1 MGGRRP
7 NENTWGKHEAQRH
20 GAFRTQDGASSML
33 IQQLLNGLVVGG
45 TYAVFALGF
54 TLLFGVNHI
63 LNMAYGTVFMWGAF
77 AGLYSAT
84 AWNAPFVVALLV
96 GMLAGGLLSVALDFL
111 AFRPLRR
118 RNAPDFSYII
128 TSIGASLALITLAQK
143 ASNTAVWQ
151 FPADTF
157 PASGFEFAGLQLQ
170 WLQLMIVVSGVLLV
184 AALVYALYRTALGR
198 RIRCV
203 AFSAGT
209 AQLLGINAAWVNAQV
224 FFVSGALA
232 GFAGVLIGVAF
243 NSVHFM
249 MGEPFLMR
257 AFVIII
263 LGGLGSIPGALIGG
277 VIIGVVQ
284 TLAYAYISSA
294 AADAIAFVILFIIIL
309 IRPTGLFGKPG
320 AVMRV
325 QRS

>member
-1 MGGRRP
+1 
-7 NENTWGKHEAQRH
+7 
-20 GAFRTQDGASSML
+20 ML

-45 TYAVFALGF
+45 TFAVFALGF

-63 LNMAYGTVFMWGAF
+63 LNMAYGSVFMWGAF
-77 AGLYSAT
+77 AGLYVAT
-84 AWNAPFVVALLV
+84 AFNAPFIVSLLT
-96 GMLAGGLLSVALDFL
+96 GMVAGGLLSVLLDFL

-118 RNAPDFSYII
+118 RHAPEFSYIL
-128 TSIGASLALITLAQK
+128 TSIGASIALVALAQK
-143 ASNTAVWQ
+143 ASNTAVMQ

-157 PASGFEFAGLQLQ
+157 PVVIYEFAGLQIQL
-170 WLQLMIVVSGVLLV
+170 LQLIIVASAVVLV
-184 AALVYALYRTALGR
+184 GALIYALYYTGMGR

-203 AFSAGT
+203 AHSEGT
-209 AQLLGINAAWVNAQV
+209 AQLLGINAQWVNIQV
-224 FFVSGALA
+224 FFISGALA
-232 GFAGVLIGVAF
+232 GFAGVLIGLAF

-263 LGGLGSIPGALIGG
+263 LGGLGSIAGSLVGG

-294 AADAIAFVILFIIIL
+294 AADAIAFVILFVIIL

-325 QRS
+325 QRN

>member
-1 MGGRRP
+1 
-7 NENTWGKHEAQRH
+7 
-20 GAFRTQDGASSML
+20 ML
-33 IQQLLNGLVVGG
+33 IQQLLNGLVMGG
-45 TYAVFALGF
+45 TFAVFALGF

-77 AGLYSAT
+77 AGLYAAT
-84 AWNAPFVVALLV
+84 AFQAPFIVALIA
-96 GMLAGGLLSVALDFL
+96 GMLAGGVLSVLLDLL
-111 AFRPLRR
+111 AFRPLRN
-118 RNAPDFSYII
+118 RNAPEFSYIL
-128 TSIGASLALITLAQK
+128 TSIGASIALVALAQK

-151 FPADTF
+151 FPANTF
-157 PASGFEFAGLQLQ
+157 PVVIHEFFGLQVQ
-170 WLQLMIVVSGVLLV
+170 RLQLIIVVSAVVLV
-184 AALVYALYRTALGR
+184 AALIYALYYTGMGR

-203 AFSAGT
+203 AYSEST
-209 AQLLGINAAWVNAQV
+209 ARLLGINSGWVNIQV
-224 FFVSGALA
+224 FFISGALA
-232 GFAGVLIGVAF
+232 GFAGVMIGLAF
-243 NSVHFM
+243 NSVHFL

-263 LGGLGSIPGALIGG
+263 LGGLGSIAGSLVGG

-294 AADAIAFVILFIIIL
+294 AADAIAFIILFVIIL

-325 QRS
+325 QRQ

>member
-1 MGGRRP
+1 
-7 NENTWGKHEAQRH
+7 
-20 GAFRTQDGASSML
+20 ML
-33 IQQLLNGLVVGG
+33 VQQLLNGLVVGG
-45 TYAVFALGF
+45 TFAVFALGF

-63 LNMAYGTVFMWGAF
+63 LNMAYGSVFMWGAF
-77 AGLYSAT
+77 AGLYVAT
-84 AWNAPFVVALLV
+84 AFKAPFIVALLV
-96 GMLAGGLLSVALDFL
+96 GMLAGGVLSVLLDFV

-118 RNAPDFSYII
+118 RRAPEFSYIL
-128 TSIGASLALITLAQK
+128 TSIGASIALVALAQK

-157 PASGFEFAGLQLQ
+157 PVVAYEFAGLQLQ
-170 WLQLMIVVSGVLLV
+170 QLQLIILVSAAVLV
-184 AALVYALYRTALGR
+184 AGLVYALYYTGLGR

-203 AFSAGT
+203 AHSEGT
-209 AQLLGINAAWVNAQV
+209 AQLLGIHAEWVNIQV

-232 GFAGVLIGVAF
+232 GFAGVLIGLAF
-243 NSVHFM
+243 NSVHFL

-263 LGGLGSIPGALIGG
+263 LGGLGSIAGSLVGGAL
-277 VIIGVVQ
+277 IGVVQ

-294 AADAIAFVILFIIIL
+294 AADAIAFVILFVIIL

-325 QRS
+325 QRQ

>member
-1 MGGRRP
+1 
-7 NENTWGKHEAQRH
+7 
-20 GAFRTQDGASSML
+20 ML
-33 IQQLLNGLVVGG
+33 VQQLLNGLVVGG
-45 TYAVFALGF
+45 TFAVFALGF

-63 LNMAYGTVFMWGAF
+63 LNMAYGSVFMWAAF
-77 AGLYSAT
+77 AGLYVAT
-84 AWNAPFVVALLV
+84 AFQAPFIVALLV
-96 GMLAGGLLSVALDFL
+96 GMLAGGVLSVLLDFV

-118 RNAPDFSYII
+118 RRAPEFSYIL
-128 TSIGASLALITLAQK
+128 TSIGASIALVALAQK

-157 PASGFEFAGLQLQ
+157 PVVAYEFAGLQLQ
-170 WLQLMIVVSGVLLV
+170 QLQLIILVSAAVLV
-184 AALVYALYRTALGR
+184 ALLVYALYYTGLGR

-203 AFSAGT
+203 AHSEGT
-209 AQLLGINAAWVNAQV
+209 AQLLGIHAEWVNIQV
-224 FFVSGALA
+224 FCVSGALA
-232 GFAGVLIGVAF
+232 GFAGVLIGLAF
-243 NSVHFM
+243 NSVHFL

-263 LGGLGSIPGALIGG
+263 LGGLGSIAGSLVGG
-277 VIIGVVQ
+277 VLIGVVQ

-294 AADAIAFVILFIIIL
+294 AADAIAFVILFVIIL

-325 QRS
+325 QRQ